1 MKIFFLI
8 FFSFFGLLFGSDAK
22 FEQGKM
28 IYFDTCV
35 SCHGENGESN
45 KNLKLIV
52 MPRDL
57 KKSIL
62 TEKQTY
68 NIIKKVAR
76 YWGAAADIMP
86 SFESVYS
93 DEEIKAVAYYIS
105 KAYNPNVKEK
115 IKKLLDKEEPIPEKK
130 IKKMA
135 KRGKKIYFRN
145 CSWCHGLEAKG
156 DGEATKNPE
165 MSIFPYDLTK
175 TILTQDQ
182 MFLYVK
188 YGGKFWGTHKDDMP
202 SWSRKYDDFTL
213 RSVVKYVDEH
223 FKREAK

>member
-8 FFSFFGLLFGSDAK
+8 FLAFFSLFAKDSK
-22 FEQGKM
+22 FEKGKE

-62 TEKQTY
+62 TQEQTY
-68 NIIKKVAR
+68 NIIKKGAR

-188 YGGKFWGTHKDDMP
+188 YGGKFWGTHKNDMP